1 VDRAA
6 ADRAIVQRE
15 FGPPEV
21 LRQEEVPPPEP
32 GEGRVRI
39 AVEAA
44 GVHVIDTS
52 IRAGSAILPFP
63 LPELPMTPGR
73 EVAGAVDAVGP
84 GVDAS
89 WRCRRVVPHLV
100 MASGGYAERA
110 VASAAALHEVPER
123 LEAAT
128 AVAAI
133 GTGRPAVGIL
143 DEARIAPADV
153 VLATAAA
160 GGLGSLFVQ
169 AACSAGATAVEA
181 AGGAA
186 KAERVRAL
194 GADVVVDDLAPGWGE
209 RVIDALGGRRPAVV
223 LNCVGGALGR
233 EAADLL
239 APGGRLILL
248 GYSSGEPDPLAT
260 RDIVRLGI
268 SVTWALGAGISGRM
282 RELETRALAEAAA
295 GRLVPVVGRRFP
307 LADAAAAHRAIEAR
321 HTIGKTV
328 LVP

>member
-1 VDRAA
+1 MDRAA

-133 GTGRPAVGIL
+133 GTGRTAVGIL

-169 AACSAGATAVEA
+169 AACSAGATAVEG

-248 GYSSGEPDPLAT
+248 GYSSGELTPSRRATSSGWASASPGRWEPASPDGCGSSRHAPWPRPPPAASSRSWGDGSPSPTPPQPTAPSRPAT
-260 RDIVRLGI
+260 PSARRCF
-268 SVTWALGAGISGRM
+268 
-282 RELETRALAEAAA
+282 
-295 GRLVPVVGRRFP
+295 VP
-307 LADAAAAHRAIEAR
+307 
-321 HTIGKTV
+321 
-328 LVP
+328 